1 MNESDIEKCF
11 KEMDDTET
19 KEALKRTTQE
29 AVDYGVWLWGRI
41 TVAIPPHFNIYCE
54 LHKKFLN

>member
-29 AVDYGVWLWGRI
+29 AVDYGV
-41 TVAIPPHFNIYCE
+41 
-54 LHKKFLN
+54 

>member
-11 KEMDDTET
+11 KKMDDTET

-29 AVDYGVWLWGRI
+29 AVDYGV
-41 TVAIPPHFNIYCE
+41 
-54 LHKKFLN
+54 